1 MGALGQQPWHPGRGW
16 LCSSDGIR
24 ALHRLCLGA
33 LPPPCAS
40 AVTTRGPGP
49 SRAIQALALA
59 PTGDPCQL
67 PLNGLQLILVRP
79 AVRAVRNLLLSKL
92 CCSQLCSGF
101 VQRLAGT
108 PGF

>member
-1 MGALGQQPWHPGRGW
+1 MGALGQQPWHPGQGW
-16 LCSSDGIR
+16 VCSSDGTR
-24 ALHRLCLGA
+24 ALHRLCPVPGLS
-33 LPPPCAS
+33 P
-40 AVTTRGPGP
+40 RGDPDP

-67 PLNGLQLILVRP
+67 PLNGLQPILVRP